1 MKLYRDRQQL
11 VRPFFLGFSF
21 SYISIDNI
29 VTGPLR
35 RYLIEFLKI
44 DAFGTN
50 MREEWLYYF
59 ILFLGVTQ
67 LYIALQSLF
76 LPVIE
81 IVEDKIVLRTRDQYL
96 AVVKSLNEISDL
108 KIDGD
113 EWTFVSSDKSYV
125 VITESLLESDL
136 NQVKN
141 LIESSRKID

>member
-1 MKLYRDRQQL
+1 
-11 VRPFFLGFSF
+11 
-21 SYISIDNI
+21 
-29 VTGPLR
+29 
-35 RYLIEFLKI
+35 
-44 DAFGTN
+44 

-81 IVEDKIVLRTRDQYL
+81 IVGDKVVLRTRDQYL

-113 EWTFVSSDKSYV
+113 EWTFVTSDKSYV
-125 VITESLLESDL
+125 VITETLLESDL
-136 NQVKN
+136 SQVKEM
-141 LIESSRKID
+141 IDSSRKID